1 MVLTLKVRA
10 QFERLIPTALAFRT
24 SRGCFRFEAIWERQ
38 QHSDMLAAQRHMDLA
53 EKRESLPPGQ
63 LPRLVVQLF
72 PLVCARFVSSRIGE
86 RGEDRAMQDHP
97 NIKLVALRKGHTN
110 RSGS

>member
-38 QHSDMLAAQRHMDLA
+38 QHSDMLAAQRHIGLA
-53 EKRESLPPGQ
+53 EKKGELAPRPAPPSRRAAF
-63 LPRLVVQLF
+63 PSRLR
-72 PLVCARFVSSRIGE
+72 AIRFE
-86 RGEDRAMQDHP
+86 
-97 NIKLVALRKGHTN
+97 
-110 RSGS
+110 